1 MITLEMERKKERHM
15 YKCTVNIETVNN
27 QNNYVR
33 EYNSIYFSSSAN
45 NSTIISH
52 YDQQPP

>member
-1 MITLEMERKKERHM
+1 MERKKERHM